1 MTELNETAP
10 PPAGFG
16 VRPGRTGFE
25 PGFPRKHPPL
35 VIRGT
40 TLTHLCRTV
49 EVEIIPRL
57 VMAHGNAAQRSA
69 PPNDT
74 TKGGDEVASFAHL
87 MLGAESHR
95 AAELIQC
102 YRDRGVP
109 LETIYL
115 DLLVPAARHLRH
127 LWRND
132 EWGFADVTLAL
143 WRMQQLLRDFSP
155 AFCGDA
161 AVKSAGLRA
170 LLTPAPAEKHDI
182 GHMMFGLVLAGEFFR
197 RDGWDTWIEPDPA
210 SAAFIETIRTQWF
223 DVVEFFASADKKL
236 DDLTTN
242 IRTLR
247 RESINRNIGVMICG
261 PAFTERPEL
270 VLLVGG
276 DAVVSDFSQETLQ
289 AQNVVNLL
297 TDRR

>member
-10 PPAGFG
+10 PPAGF
-16 VRPGRTGFE
+16 RSGRAGFE
-25 PGFPRKHPPL
+25 TGLSRKFPPL

-40 TLTHLCRTV
+40 TLSHLSRTV

-57 VMAHGNAAQRSA
+57 VMAHGNAVQHIA
-69 PPNDT
+69 PPSVAATD
-74 TKGGDEVASFAHL
+74 GGEVADFAEL
-87 MLGAESHR
+87 VLGTESHR
-95 AAELIQC
+95 AAELVQA

-115 DLLVPAARHLRH
+115 GLLVPTARHLRH
-127 LWRND
+127 LWMND
-132 EWGFADVTLAL
+132 EWDFAAVTLAL

-155 AFCGDA
+155 AFCADA
-161 AVKSAGLRA
+161 ALRSAGLRA
-170 LLTPAPAEKHDI
+170 LLTPAPGAKHDI

-223 DVVEFFASADKKL
+223 DVVEFFAGSDKKL
-236 DDLTTN
+236 DDLASN
-242 IRTLR
+242 IRMIR
-247 RESINRNIGVMICG
+247 RESSNRNIGVMVCG

>member
-16 VRPGRTGFE
+16 VRPGRPGFE
-25 PGFPRKHPPL
+25 TGLHRKPPPL

-40 TLTHLCRTV
+40 TLTHLSRTV

-57 VMAHGNAAQRSA
+57 VMAHGKAVQPIAQS
-69 PPNDT
+69 NI
-74 TKGGDEVASFAHL
+74 GGDDGGVAGFAEL
-87 MLGAESHR
+87 VLGTESHR
-95 AAELIQC
+95 AAELVQS
-102 YRDRGVP
+102 YRDQGVP

-115 DLLVPAARHLRH
+115 ELMVPAARHLRH
-127 LWRND
+127 LWMND
-132 EWGFADVTLAL
+132 EWDFADVTLAL

-155 AFCGDA
+155 AFCADA
-161 AVKSAGLRA
+161 AFRSAGLRA
-170 LLTPAPAEKHDI
+170 LLTPGSGQKHDI

-223 DVVEFFASADKKL
+223 DVVEFFASNDKKL
-236 DDLTTN
+236 DDLATN
-242 IRTLR
+242 IRMVR
-247 RESINRNIGVMICG
+247 RESSNRNIGIMVCG

-297 TDRR
+297 TERR

>member
-16 VRPGRTGFE
+16 VRPGRTSFE
-25 PGFPRKHPPL
+25 TGLHRKPPPL

-40 TLTHLCRTV
+40 TLLHLSRTV

-57 VMAHGNAAQRSA
+57 VMAHGTAVQQIA
-69 PPNDT
+69 PSNSPA
-74 TKGGDEVASFAHL
+74 GDGEVASFAEL
-87 MLGAESHR
+87 VLGTESHR
-95 AAELIQC
+95 AAELIQS

-109 LETIYL
+109 LDTIYL
-115 DLLVPAARHLRH
+115 DLLVPTARHLRH
-127 LWRND
+127 LWIND
-132 EWGFADVTLAL
+132 EWDFDDVTLAL

-155 AFCGDA
+155 AFCAGA
-161 AVKSAGLRA
+161 AAKSAGLRA
-170 LLTPAPAEKHDI
+170 LLTPGPGEKHDI

-197 RDGWDTWIEPDPA
+197 RDGWDTWIEPDPT

-223 DVVEFFASADKKL
+223 DVVELFANGDKKL
-236 DDLTTN
+236 DDLATN
-242 IRTLR
+242 IRMVR
-247 RESINRNIGVMICG
+247 RESSNRNIGVMVCG

-276 DAVVSDFSQETLQ
+276 DAVVSDFNQETLQ
-289 AQNVVNLL
+289 AQHVVDLL
-297 TDRR
+297 SERR

>member
-10 PPAGFG
+10 PPFGFG
-16 VRPGRTGFE
+16 VRPSRTGFE
-25 PGFPRKHPPL
+25 AAFPRKPPPL

-40 TLTHLCRTV
+40 TLSHLSRTV

-57 VMAHGNAAQRSA
+57 VMAHGNAVQQ
-69 PPNDT
+69 PNVPDAV
-74 TKGGDEVASFAHL
+74 GEIASFAE
-87 MLGAESHR
+87 MVLGPESHR
-95 AAELIQC
+95 ATEVVLAH
-102 YRDRGVP
+102 RDRGVS

-127 LWRND
+127 LWTND
-132 EWGFADVTLAL
+132 ERDFADVTLAL

-155 AFCGDA
+155 AFCADA
-161 AVKSAGLRA
+161 PLRSAGLRA
-170 LLTPAPAEKHDI
+170 LLSAGPGEKHDI
-182 GHMMFGLVLAGEFFR
+182 GHMIFGLVLAGEFFR
-197 RDGWDTWIEPDPA
+197 RDGWDTWIEPDPS
-210 SAAFIETIRTQWF
+210 SAAFIDTIRTQWF
-223 DVVEFFASADKKL
+223 DVVEFFAGSDKKL
-236 DDLTTN
+236 DELATN
-242 IRTLR
+242 IRTVR
-247 RESINRNIGVMICG
+247 RESVNRNIGVMVCG

>member
-10 PPAGFG
+10 PPAGFS
-16 VRPGRTGFE
+16 VRPGRPSFETGLH
-25 PGFPRKHPPL
+25 RKPPPL

-40 TLTHLCRTV
+40 TLSHLSRTV

-57 VMAHGNAAQRSA
+57 VMAHGNAVQQI
-69 PPNDT
+69 PPSKIVEDD
-74 TKGGDEVASFAHL
+74 GGVASFAEL
-87 MLGAESHR
+87 VVGTENHR
-95 AAELIQC
+95 AAELIQS

-109 LETIYL
+109 LQTIYV

-127 LWRND
+127 LWMND
-132 EWGFADVTLAL
+132 EWDFAAVTLAL

-155 AFCGDA
+155 AFCADA
-161 AVKSAGLRA
+161 TIKSAGLRA
-170 LLTPAPAEKHDI
+170 LLSPGPGEKHDI

-223 DVVEFFASADKKL
+223 DVVEFFASSDKKL
-236 DDLTTN
+236 DDLATN
-242 IRTLR
+242 IRMVR
-247 RESINRNIGVMICG
+247 RESSNRNIGVMVCG

-297 TDRR
+297 TERR

>member
-10 PPAGFG
+10 PPAGFS
-16 VRPGRTGFE
+16 VRPGRPSFETGLHRR
-25 PGFPRKHPPL
+25 PPPL

-40 TLTHLCRTV
+40 TLSHLSRTI
-49 EVEIIPRL
+49 EAEIIPRL
-57 VMAHGNAAQRSA
+57 VMAHGGAVQQIASSNIAS
-69 PPNDT
+69 
-74 TKGGDEVASFAHL
+74 GDSEVAGFAEL
-87 MLGAESHR
+87 VLGTESHR
-95 AAELIQC
+95 AAELIQAH
-102 YRDRGVP
+102 RDRGVP

-115 DLLVPAARHLRH
+115 DLLVPTARHLRH
-127 LWRND
+127 LWMND
-132 EWGFADVTLAL
+132 EQDFADVTLAL
-143 WRMQQLLRDFSP
+143 WRLQQLLRDFSP
-155 AFCGDA
+155 AFCADA
-161 AVKSAGLRA
+161 ALRSAGLRA
-170 LLTPAPAEKHDI
+170 LLTPAPGEKHDI

-223 DVVEFFASADKKL
+223 DVVEFFAGSDKKL
-236 DDLTTN
+236 DDLASN
-242 IRTLR
+242 IRMVR
-247 RESINRNIGVMICG
+247 RESANRNIGVMVCG

-276 DAVVSDFSQETLQ
+276 DAVVSDFHHETLQ

>member
-25 PGFPRKHPPL
+25 TGFARKHPPL
-35 VIRGT
+35 VVRST
-40 TLTHLCRTV
+40 TLSHLSRTI

-57 VMAHGNAAQRSA
+57 VMAHGSAAQQVA
-69 PPNDT
+69 PLNLAAGDDT
-74 TKGGDEVASFAHL
+74 VASFAEL
-87 MLGAESHR
+87 ILGTESHR
-95 AAELIQC
+95 AAELVQAH
-102 YRDRGVP
+102 RDRGVS

-115 DLLVPAARHLRH
+115 DLLVPTARHLRH
-127 LWRND
+127 LWMND
-132 EWGFADVTLAL
+132 EWGFAEVTLAL

>member
-10 PPAGFG
+10 PPVGFG
-16 VRPGRTGFE
+16 VLSNRTGFE
-25 PGFPRKHPPL
+25 AGFPRKHPPL

-40 TLTHLCRTV
+40 TLFHLSRTV
-49 EVEIIPRL
+49 EAEIIPRL
-57 VMAHGNAAQRSA
+57 VMAHGNAVQQVA
-69 PPNDT
+69 PSN
-74 TKGGDEVASFAHL
+74 GAAGHGEVASFAEL
-87 MLGAESHR
+87 VLGTESHR
-95 AAELIQC
+95 ATELVQT
-102 YRDRGVP
+102 YRDRGMP

-115 DLLVPAARHLRH
+115 DLLVPTARHLRH
-127 LWRND
+127 LWMND
-132 EWGFADVTLAL
+132 EWDFADVTLAL

-155 AFCGDA
+155 AFCA
-161 AVKSAGLRA
+161 EASLRSSGLRA
-170 LLTPAPAEKHDI
+170 LLTPAPGEKHDI

-223 DVVEFFASADKKL
+223 DVVEFFAGSDKKL
-236 DDLTTN
+236 DDLASN
-242 IRTLR
+242 IRTVR
-247 RESINRNIGVMICG
+247 RESSNRDIGVMVCG
-261 PAFTERPEL
+261 PAFIERPEL

-276 DAVVSDFSQETLQ
+276 DAVVADFRQETLQ